1 MSLFQSGSLRVLGDR
16 SGNYA
21 HKNGYS
27 SGIRYVL
34 PRYQLNILNHKH
46 LRVNGSPWHYD
57 AFDNSG
63 GHPRSF
69 GTCLKMVISLNVV
82 ISFPNKVIFYLI
94 EILLLKCL
102 SFTLKNV
109 CLGVWFCTW

>member
-27 SGIRYVL
+27 SGKRDMRNVAML
-34 PRYQLNILNHKH
+34 LYQSNILNHIY
-46 LRVNGSPWHYD
+46 LRLNGSPWHYD

-63 GHPRSF
+63 RNPRSF
-69 GTCLKMVISLNVV
+69 GACLKMVISLNIV
-82 ISFPNKVIFYLI
+82 ITFPNKVIFCII
-94 EILLLKCL
+94 EI
-102 SFTLKNV
+102 
-109 CLGVWFCTW
+109 